1 VQIHWTA
8 NGPVVH
14 SFYTDQDQ
22 LAHQNQNYRGRTSLF
37 KDQISRGNASLQLR
51 EVKVQDEGR
60 YRCYTSTMRGNQE
73 AFVELRVIV
82 RQPHTEGLLL

>member
-1 VQIHWTA
+1 MTA
-8 NGPVVH
+8 GDRPVH
-14 SFYTDQDQ
+14 SYSESQDQ
-22 LAHQNQNYRGRTSLF
+22 LADQNQNYRGRTSLF

-73 AFVELRVIV
+73 AFVELRVIF